1 MMEIEQLCLDDP
13 MDHIYDDIFSK
24 LNPELFIDDYVQ
36 DIIEMLDQDIPLI
49 DDNDVHEILDE
60 HNSSLPEMSAQDSV
74 TLDHNY
80 SAVSDTDLFDDLV
93 DVLIRNLF

>member
-1 MMEIEQLCLDDP
+1 MEFEQISLDDP
-13 MDHIYDDIFSK
+13 MDHVYDDIFSQ

-49 DDNDVHEILDE
+49 DDNDVHEITDE
-60 HNSSLPEMSAQDSV
+60 HNYSLPNTGVQDSV
-74 TLDHNY
+74 SIDHNY
-80 SAVSDTDLFDDLV
+80 DKISDNDMIDDLV